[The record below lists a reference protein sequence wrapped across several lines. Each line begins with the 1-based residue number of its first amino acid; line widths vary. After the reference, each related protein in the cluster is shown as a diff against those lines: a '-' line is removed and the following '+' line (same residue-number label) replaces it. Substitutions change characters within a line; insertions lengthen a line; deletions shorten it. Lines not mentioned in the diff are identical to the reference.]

1 MVPNL
6 LVRAPQSAEPDELTS
21 ERRSSRPLDIAF
33 GVVVFAIG
41 FGFYSARW
49 INLFPLDEFRSWLWL
64 PRGSVGDLARHVAL
78 VRDQQYATYASR
90 GVSMFLVKASANACD
105 LNTPCLNAVQLVAIA
120 GAAVLLY
127 TLVLRLVHRRAIAA
141 VAGLLWVFSV
151 PVLDSV
157 SWQATINDKLA
168 ALFTLM
174 GLNIGLAF
182 FRKAPTFRTVVFGNA
197 ALLAVVVLAYNSKE
211 SAWVLVPSL
220 ALLAAATLQRFDWR
234 ALRSRCAY
242 LVLPALYAAYHFVLY
257 TRHTQSDDVWSGHI
271 RDGDPWENL
280 KAYVRILANG
290 ESVPDH
296 RAVSRIATVAVI
308 VAVIAITI
316 SATVVLARRG
326 WNASSVPARL
336 ALWGFGSMVIAFA
349 VPIRTQFHDSYYMV
363 VPAIFLYVVL
373 AAGAAMVADT
383 HAVPQARLAAGGL
396 TAAVVIVLALNY
408 HASYDHTYARIP
420 DQSSNF
426 TEAIRQ
432 VGHVLPRDS
441 QQPTVLVSSDTA
453 TNAYHFLGGGT
464 WRDLYE
470 YIFDVDHRDPAF
482 EQHFVDMKRSTFD
495 TTPRDANTYYV
506 IFDAAMRLERIY
518 RGTTVLSP

>member
-1 MVPNL
+1 
-6 LVRAPQSAEPDELTS
+6 
-21 ERRSSRPLDIAF
+21 
-33 GVVVFAIG
+33 
-41 FGFYSARW
+41 
-49 INLFPLDEFRSWLWL
+49 
-64 PRGSVGDLARHVAL
+64 
-78 VRDQQYATYASR
+78 
-90 GVSMFLVKASANACD
+90 
-105 LNTPCLNAVQLVAIA
+105 
-120 GAAVLLY
+120 
-127 TLVLRLVHRRAIAA
+127 
-141 VAGLLWVFSV
+141 
-151 PVLDSV
+151 
-157 SWQATINDKLA
+157 
-168 ALFTLM
+168 
-174 GLNIGLAF
+174 
-182 FRKAPTFRTVVFGNA
+182 
-197 ALLAVVVLAYNSKE
+197 
-211 SAWVLVPSL
+211 
-220 ALLAAATLQRFDWR
+220 
-234 ALRSRCAY
+234 
-242 LVLPALYAAYHFVLY
+242 
-257 TRHTQSDDVWSGHI
+257 
-271 RDGDPWENL
+271 
-280 KAYVRILANG
+280 
-290 ESVPDH
+290 
-296 RAVSRIATVAVI
+296 
-308 VAVIAITI
+308 
-316 SATVVLARRG
+316 
-326 WNASSVPARL
+326 
-336 ALWGFGSMVIAFA
+336 MVIAFA

-373 AAGAAMVADT
+373 AAGASMVADT

-506 IFDAAMRLERIY
+506 VFDAAMRLERIY